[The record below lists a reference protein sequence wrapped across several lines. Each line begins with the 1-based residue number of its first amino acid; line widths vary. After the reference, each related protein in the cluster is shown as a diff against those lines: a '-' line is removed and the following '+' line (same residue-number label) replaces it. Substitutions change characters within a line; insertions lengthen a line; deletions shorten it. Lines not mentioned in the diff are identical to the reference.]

1 MKKLNTS
8 ITLLTLSLL
17 FLSIILY
24 PNKASSQL
32 IDSPI
37 KPVQVI
43 IHDWEIGAFI
53 GLGANFNSGEYSAV
67 CQECIFDDLSDFGY
81 TIGVKTDY
89 QLTNNIFV
97 GANILYENQMTKGAF
112 RRIESVPLQRE
123 DGTILDVPI
132 EFRHNLELDLNALT
146 LSPNLTYRINR
157 FLDFKLGF
165 YADFNINSNIMH
177 KKTLLTTS
185 TILPDGEK
193 VEVSI
198 AGEQNNSV
206 ILEDYEIPEL
216 SSLQYGLIP
225 QINFNIKLSES
236 TDLLIGGFYKI
247 PFTEIASNQTLKV
260 NVWRIFL
267 GFSFDIN
274 DDSQEFGH

>member
-1 MKKLNTS
+1 MKKLNKS
-8 ITLLTLSLL
+8 NTLLSLSLL
-17 FLSIILY
+17 FLSIILL
-24 PNKASSQL
+24 PSKSISQP

-53 GLGANFNSGEYSAV
+53 GLGANFNSGEYEAE
-67 CQECIFDDLSDFGY
+67 CAECIFDDVSNFGY
-81 TIGVKTDY
+81 TIGLKTDY
-89 QLTNNIFV
+89 QLNNNFFV
-97 GANILYENQMTKGAF
+97 GANAMYENQLMKGAF
-112 RRIESVPLQRE
+112 RRIESVPLQRA

-146 LSPNLTYRINR
+146 LSPNITYRIGR
-157 FLDFKLGF
+157 FMDFKMGF

-193 VEVSI
+193 VKVSI
-198 AGEQNNSV
+198 PGEKDASIV
-206 ILEDYEIPEL
+206 LEDYEIPGITSPQL
-216 SSLQYGLIP
+216 GLMP

-236 TDLLIGGFYKI
+236 TDLLIGGFYKV

-260 NVWRIFL
+260 NVWRIFFGL
-267 GFSFDIN
+267 SFDIN
-274 DDSQEFGH
+274 DDSREFGH

>member
-1 MKKLNTS
+1 MKELNKPN
-8 ITLLTLSLL
+8 TLLSLSLL
-17 FLSIILY
+17 FLSIILL
-24 PNKASSQL
+24 PNKAISQQ

-43 IHDWEIGAFI
+43 IHDWEIGAFV
-53 GLGANFNSGEYSAV
+53 GLGANFNSGEYAAE
-67 CQECIFDDLSDFGY
+67 CEECIFDDISNFGY
-81 TIGVKTDY
+81 TIGLKTDY
-89 QLTNNIFV
+89 QFSTNFFI
-97 GANILYENQMTKGAF
+97 GANVMYENQMMKGAF
-112 RRIESVPLQRE
+112 RRIESVPLQRA

-146 LSPNLTYRINR
+146 LSPNVTYRIGR

-198 AGEQNNSV
+198 PGERDNSIV
-206 ILEDYEIPEL
+206 LEDYQIPGITSPQL
-216 SSLQYGLIP
+216 GLMP

-247 PFTEIASNQTLKV
+247 PFTEIATNQTLKV
-260 NVWRIFL
+260 NVWRIFFGL
-267 GFSFDIN
+267 SFDIN
-274 DDSQEFGH
+274 DDSREFGH

>member
-97 GANILYENQMTKGAF
+97 GANILYENQMMKGAF
-112 RRIESVPLQRE
+112 RRIESVPLQRA
-123 DGTILDVPI
+123 DGTMLDVPI
-132 EFRHNLELDLNALT
+132 EFRHNLEIDLNALT

-165 YADFNINSNIMH
+165 YADLNINSNIMH

-193 VEVSI
+193 VEVTI
-198 AGEQNNSV
+198 PGEQDNSV
-206 ILEDYEIPEL
+206 NLEDYAIPEL

-247 PFTEIASNQTLKV
+247 PFTEMATNQTLKV
-260 NVWRIFL
+260 NVWRIFF

-274 DDSQEFGH
+274 DDSKEFGH